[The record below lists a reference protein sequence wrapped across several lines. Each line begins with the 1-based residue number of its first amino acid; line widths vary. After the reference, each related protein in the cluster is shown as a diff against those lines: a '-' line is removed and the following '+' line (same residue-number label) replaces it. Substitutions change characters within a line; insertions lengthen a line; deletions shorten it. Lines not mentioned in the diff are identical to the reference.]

1 MGDIDFWKSE
11 LDKKLGELKEHLDE
25 LDSQHIRVRQALAAC
40 DEPLSI
46 SEQCLAHRNQR
57 QGIDRCDDNVQK
69 HLGLEV
75 ETLQKS
81 GALLRQTS
89 LQSEVITSF
98 VLFWW
103 VMAQHGTALCGAE
116 PCRAIT
122 HSKQKRN
129 PRKPHFEFWY
139 TFQEEIR
146 QMKKTKY
153 NIEKDLVDK
162 EAAMNID
169 NETSHLKVT
178 GPKKKSRET
187 RYAVSKAK
195 DSFTPSAWQENTEQ
209 NLEWANGQIKACLA
223 LQAQVDTVLAHVAS
237 HLRSQKDLTDRAF
250 DRRIDEVKNA
260 KLLLEKQLSETV
272 VKINE
277 MDESI
282 RSVERAIA
290 AKQGPLATCQQKI
303 QQRKQRPNIEHVS
316 DAVEAQLHT
325 EAAHL
330 IDTINK
336 LEECLA
342 RNKSSYAALVK
353 TKLEL
358 EAQIDVK
365 ANSVFIDEVKC
376 MTIRRGM
383 NMQAY

>member
-75 ETLQKS
+75 ETLSKS

-89 LQSEVITSF
+89 LQSE
-98 VLFWW
+98 
-103 VMAQHGTALCGAE
+103 
-116 PCRAIT
+116 
-122 HSKQKRN
+122 
-129 PRKPHFEFWY
+129 
-139 TFQEEIR
+139 EEIR

-169 NETSHLKVT
+169 NETCHLKVT

-187 RYAVSKAK
+187 RYAVNKAK

-250 DRRIDEVKNA
+250 ERRIDEVKNA

-342 RNKSSYAALVK
+342 RNKSSYAALIK